1 MSSGDLFTGFPEED
15 LPRTA
20 DPGRRI
26 FVGTSGYSFPDW
38 VGPFYPP
45 GTRPGDFLPFYARHF
60 GTVEVNSTYYRV
72 PSPRAIEQMERKT
85 PPGFRFMVKV
95 NQAMTHERSL
105 EGGLVR
111 DFRAALEPLKAAGKY
126 EGLLAQFPWG
136 FRRARENE
144 SHLAALRDALV
155 GEPLFIEFRHAS
167 WASPDLSAWLR
178 ERSLGFCS
186 VDEPRLESLMP
197 PVSMVTGD
205 DAYVRFHGR
214 NAKNWW
220 GGRPAAVA
228 GAAPRGTGAAPRD
241 SGAAQGD
248 RYDYDYR
255 ADELKEWVRKVR
267 ELAGQA
273 RRTYLF
279 FNNCH
284 AGHAARSAKL
294 MQEMLR
300 QQGLPA

>member
-1 MSSGDLFTGFPEED
+1 LSSGDLFMGFPEEEP
-15 LPRTA
+15 PRPA

-26 FVGTSGYSFPDW
+26 FVGTSGYSFADW

-45 GTRPGDFLPFYARHF
+45 GTRPGDFLSFYARHF
-60 GTVEVNSTYYRV
+60 DTVELNSTYYRV

-95 NQAMTHERSL
+95 NQAMTHEHSL
-105 EGGLVR
+105 EAGLVR
-111 DFRAALEPLKAAGKY
+111 DFRAALEPLKAARKY

-136 FRRARENE
+136 FRCTRENE
-144 SHLAALRDALV
+144 SHLAALRDSLE
-155 GEPLFIEFRHAS
+155 GEPLFVEFRHAS
-167 WASPDLSAWLR
+167 WATPDLSAWLR
-178 ERSLGFCS
+178 ERRLGFCA
-186 VDEPRLESLMP
+186 VDEPRLENLMP

-214 NAKNWW
+214 NSKNWW
-220 GGRPAAVA
+220 GSRSSAAA
-228 GAAPRGTGAAPRD
+228 GAAPRTADAV
-241 SGAAQGD
+241 SGD

-255 ADELKEWVRKVR
+255 ADELKEWVQKVR

-284 AGHAARSAKL
+284 AGHAAGSAKL

-300 QQGLPA
+300 QQELPA

>member
-1 MSSGDLFTGFPEED
+1 MSSGDLFAGITGDEP
-15 LPRTA
+15 PRPA
-20 DPGRRI
+20 DPGRCI

-45 GTRPGDFLPFYARHF
+45 GMRPGDFLPFYARHF
-60 GTVEVNSTYYRV
+60 DTVEVNSTYYRV
-72 PSPRAIEQMERKT
+72 PPPGVIEQMERKT

-105 EGGLVR
+105 EAALVR
-111 DFRAALEPLKAAGKY
+111 DFRTALEPLKAAGKY
-126 EGLLAQFPWG
+126 DGLLAQFPWG
-136 FRRARENE
+136 FRRTTENE
-144 SHLAALRDALV
+144 LHLAALRDALA
-155 GEPLFIEFRHAS
+155 GEPLFVEFRHAS
-167 WASPDLSAWLR
+167 WAAPDLAAWLR
-178 ERSLGFCS
+178 ERRLGFCA

-197 PVSMVTGD
+197 PVSMLTGD

-220 GGRPAAVA
+220 GSRSSFADDASGGSVA
-228 GAAPRGTGAAPRD
+228 TV
-241 SGAAQGD
+241 D
-248 RYDYDYR
+248 RYDYEYR

-284 AGHAARSAKL
+284 AGRAARSAKL
-294 MQEMLR
+294 MQELLR
-300 QQGLPA
+300 QQNLPA